1 MGPDGPIGIF
11 DSGVGGLSVLRHIHR
26 ALPQENLLYFADS
39 GFAPYGD
46 KPEADVLARSLQ
58 IAEFL
63 INRGAKALVVAC
75 NTATAIAIAEL
86 RMRYP
91 HLPLIGIEPGLKPA
105 AEQTGTKIVGVLAT
119 QRTLSSKKF
128 AQLHERVAT
137 ETHTRFLLQPCAG
150 LASQIEKGE
159 LDSATTASLVR
170 QYVAPL
176 IAHGADIL
184 VLGCTHYPFIRSLI
198 ESYIRQLDTRPVLIL
213 DTGLPVTRQLI
224 SLLTKGGLQRTGP
237 GSGSITAFT
246 SGREPALAHAFA
258 DLLQLTPLITSV
270 PLILPAQDASASAT
284 RCTEK
289 QKARP

>member
-1 MGPDGPIGIF
+1 MGSDGPIGVF

-46 KPEADVLARSLQ
+46 KPEVEVLARCLQ

-63 INRGAKALVVAC
+63 IDRGAKALVVAC

-91 HLPLIGIEPGLKPA
+91 HLPVIGIEPGLKPA
-105 AEQTGTKIVGVLAT
+105 AQQTHTKIVGVLAT

-128 AQLHERVAT
+128 AQLHERIAT

-176 IAHGADIL
+176 IAHGADTL
-184 VLGCTHYPFIRSLI
+184 VLGCTHYPFIRPLI
-198 ESYIRQLDTRPVLIL
+198 EDYIRQLDTRPVLVL

-224 SLLTKGGLQRTGP
+224 TLLAKGGLQRTGSE
-237 GSGSITAFT
+237 SGSITAFT
-246 SGREPALAHAFA
+246 TGREPALRQAFA
-258 DLLQLTPLITSV
+258 GLLQLTPSITSV
-270 PLILPAQDASASAT
+270 PPIPLAQDTFASVT
-284 RCTEK
+284 GCPEK